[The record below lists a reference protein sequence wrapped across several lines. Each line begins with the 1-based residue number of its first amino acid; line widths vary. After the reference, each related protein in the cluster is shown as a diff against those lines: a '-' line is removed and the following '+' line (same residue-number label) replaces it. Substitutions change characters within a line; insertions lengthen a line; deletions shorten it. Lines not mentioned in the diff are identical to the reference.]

1 MAYGTQL
8 GGYVKFLRGTPAAW
22 EAIETKDFD
31 TLYFISEPNATR
43 GQLYLGNKLIS
54 GGGSGGGDIS
64 NISIGDLAD
73 VLLGNN
79 IPNDAVLI
87 YDEQYSSWVPVSL
100 ETAIASVVGPM
111 VGATAEDDGL
121 SGLVPQPMAGQ
132 QSLFLRGDA
141 TWADPTTSLRNLMN
155 DRFSDL
161 YGNDS
166 GTIREIAQGLINDLV
181 GNAPTSLDTLEEL
194 ANWVS
199 EHDNVIDIAQAAEDI
214 ENVTTAMF
222 GTLENPSETNAE
234 LAAMVQEDGVVR
246 ILTNLETIILG
257 DEQQTGLQ
265 SKVGALELNVSDNTA
280 AINTLNTSMTTIN
293 SRIDGVEDRLR
304 WTDVVVV
311 EDGE

>member
-1 MAYGTQL
+1 MAYRTQL
-8 GGYVKFLRGTPAAW
+8 SGYVKFLRGTPAAW
-22 EAIETKDFD
+22 EQIESKDPD
-31 TLYFISEPNATR
+31 TLYFIAEPSATR

-54 GGGSGGGDIS
+54 GGGSGGDIT
-64 NISIGDLAD
+64 NISIGDLTD
-73 VLLGNN
+73 VLIGNN
-79 IPNDAVLI
+79 IPADAVLI
-87 YDEQYSSWVPVSL
+87 YNEQYSSWTPVSL
-100 ETAIASVVGPM
+100 EVAIATVIGPM

-121 SGLVPQPMAGQ
+121 SGLVPQPLTGQ
-132 QSLFLRGDA
+132 QNLFLRGDA
-141 TWADPTTSLRNLMN
+141 TWADPTTSLRTLMN

-166 GTIREIAQGLINDLV
+166 GTIREIAQSLIDDLV

-194 ANWVS
+194 ATWVS
-199 EHDNVIDIAQAAEDI
+199 EHDDVINIAQAAEDI
-214 ENVTTAMF
+214 ENLTTAMF
-222 GTLENPSETNAE
+222 GTLANPAETDAD

-246 ILTNLETIILG
+246 ILTNLQTIILG
-257 DEQQTGLQ
+257 SEQQPGLQ
-265 SKVGALELNVSDNTA
+265 AKVGALELNVSDNTA